1 MTLLAGMRA
10 VVFDAVGTL
19 ILPNPGAATIYTA
32 VAKRHGITADEGISE
47 RLWQRFRIEDDLDR
61 RAGWITSEDRERE
74 RWRNIVTAAIPGASE
89 ALFDE
94 LFRHFEMPS
103 AWALIDGVAETL
115 KKLRDRG
122 FLLAMASNYDRR
134 LECVVAGLPG
144 LAPLRQR
151 VVISS
156 MVGYRKP
163 AAEFFRRGVLPTIGC
178 DAGEVL
184 FVGDDLENDFLGAKS
199 AGMRA
204 VLYDPRDR
212 HKAVD
217 ERIRGL
223 AELTA

>member
-1 MTLLAGMRA
+1 
-10 VVFDAVGTL
+10 
-19 ILPNPGAATIYTA
+19 
-32 VAKRHGITADEGISE
+32 
-47 RLWQRFRIEDDLDR
+47 
-61 RAGWITSEDRERE
+61 
-74 RWRNIVTAAIPGASE
+74 
-89 ALFDE
+89 
-94 LFRHFEMPS
+94 
-103 AWALIDGVAETL
+103 
-115 KKLRDRG
+115 
-122 FLLAMASNYDRR
+122 
-134 LECVVAGLPG
+134 
-144 LAPLRQR
+144 
-151 VVISS
+151 